1 MTFDEYYAETYE
13 QLTKQIYTTDD
24 DIHRIDMQ
32 NLRDFLGRV
41 KVGST
46 QQTKIPT
53 VFPTHS
59 LTSYRFSAWKATIF
73 FGHTKS
79 KTIRKTLCYMSTA
92 INGARFRET
101 I

>member
-41 KVGST
+41 KVG
-46 QQTKIPT
+46 KDELYEEARKRVLLNLGEYHGKDANI
-53 VFPTHS
+53 HA
-59 LTSYRFSAWKATIF
+59 LEETSDWMTGLAMKKAW
-73 FGHTKS
+73 G
-79 KTIRKTLCYMSTA
+79 
-92 INGARFRET
+92 NQ
-101 I
+101 